1 MVKIRDKIP
10 QNNKENSKSS
20 PKRPKSKLKSRYNY
34 MSSTMKKPKIK
45 AVKHQ
50 EVYLDK
56 KKAIKRTKIPQNNEI
71 KKTISTRK
79 ASSNQKNQILSNKFS
94 I

>member
-1 MVKIRDKIP
+1 
-10 QNNKENSKSS
+10 
-20 PKRPKSKLKSRYNY
+20 

-56 KKAIKRTKIPQNNEI
+56 KKAIKRTKIPLNNEI
-71 KKTISTRK
+71 KKGISKRK
-79 ASSNQKNQILSNKFS
+79 SKFKSEESNIEL
-94 I
+94 